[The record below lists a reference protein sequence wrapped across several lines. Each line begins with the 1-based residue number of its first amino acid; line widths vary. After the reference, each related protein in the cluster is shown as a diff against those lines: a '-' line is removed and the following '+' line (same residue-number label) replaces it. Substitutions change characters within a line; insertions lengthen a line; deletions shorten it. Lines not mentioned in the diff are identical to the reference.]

1 MSAFRSGEPRGSL
14 RRLVVALVLVALATW
29 HIEASA
35 QSVAGI
41 SIGSPMSAVRQLRST
56 PADSLINPPLAIRDF
71 ILPSGSQL
79 EVTVDTERD
88 VILWLQIGWAGNP
101 EDAATDFGGFV
112 FGKTTLAAIRK
123 VCGSNGFCYFSGQA
137 PAFEHKGKFMLFN
150 CYDVAGPEQLVVGFA
165 TEVAPEDVEAA
176 QNGTLG
182 STDMGD
188 KARLSWIILASRT
201 YMDAIWG
208 EKRMSDD
215 PCPPVV
221 WARW

>member
-1 MSAFRSGEPRGSL
+1 MSVFPHADHHSS
-14 RRLVVALVLVALATW
+14 RRALVVALAFVAFVAW
-29 HIEASA
+29 HMEANG

-41 SIGSPMSAVRQLRST
+41 TIGSPMSAVRQLRST
-56 PADSLINPPLAIRDF
+56 PADSLIKPPLAIRDF
-71 ILPSGSQL
+71 MLPTGSQL

-88 VILWLQIGWAGNP
+88 VILWLQIGWAGHP

-123 VCGSNGFCYFSGQA
+123 YCGSNGFCYFNGLA
-137 PAFEHKGKFMLFN
+137 PAFEHMGKFMLFN
-150 CYDVAGPEQLVVGFA
+150 CYDVVGPEPLVVGFA
-165 TEVAPEDVEAA
+165 TEVAPEDVAAA

-201 YMDAIWG
+201 YLDAIWG

>member
-1 MSAFRSGEPRGSL
+1 MSVSPTADPRGSI
-14 RRLVVALVLVALATW
+14 RRLVVALACVTLAVW
-29 HIEASA
+29 HIEANA

-41 SIGSPMSAVRQLRST
+41 SIGSPMSAVRQLRSA
-56 PADSLINPPLAIRDF
+56 PADSLVRPPLAIRDF

-88 VILWLQIGWAGNP
+88 VILWLQLAWAGRP

-123 VCGSNGFCYFSGQA
+123 VCGSNGFGYWSGQA
-137 PAFEHKGKFMLFN
+137 PAFEHRGKFMMFN
-150 CYDVAGPEQLVVGFA
+150 CYDVDGPEHLVVGFV
-165 TEVAPEDVEAA
+165 TEVAPEDVEAT
-176 QNGTLG
+176 QSGTLG
-182 STDMGD
+182 STDLGD
-188 KARLSWIILASRT
+188 RARLSWIILASRT
-201 YMDAIWG
+201 YMEAIWG

-221 WARW
+221 WAHW